1 MKNEYMKATALAPS
15 NIAFIKYWGKKNEDL
30 RLPVNGSI
38 SMNLSNLLT
47 TTTVEFDPDYKKDDV
62 IFINDDLDHSVGE
75 KRIITHLDRIRS
87 RAQIKVKAKVVSKN
101 NFPSGTGLSSSAS
114 GFAALTLAASRAAG
128 LHLFE
133 KELTILARL
142 GSGSACRS
150 IPDGF
155 TEWLSGNSSE
165 TSYAISIYPPDYW
178 DIVDI
183 VAIVSDDKKEVSSTE
198 GQKLADS
205 SAFAS
210 LRFSKINN
218 KIKFLKQYLRVKNF
232 TKFGELVEAEA
243 LEMHAIMMTSI
254 PSLLYIMPESLKIM
268 HLVKKWM
275 TEGYEVY
282 FTLNT
287 GQDIHLICQEKN
299 RGKIYQ
305 LLSEISE
312 VKQIIVNK
320 PSKGARLLN
329 EHLF

>member
-1 MKNEYMKATALAPS
+1 MKATVIAPS

-30 RLPVNGSI
+30 RLPENGSI

-47 TTTVEFDPDYKKDDV
+47 TTTVEFDSNYKDDE
-62 IFINDDLDHSVGE
+62 IFIDDKSENPG
-75 KRIITHLDRIRS
+75 KRIIAHLDRIRS
-87 RAQIKVKAKVVSKN
+87 LAKIRLKAKVVSKN

-114 GFAALTLAASRAAG
+114 GFAALTLAASSAAG
-128 LHLFE
+128 LNFSE
-133 KELTILARL
+133 KELSVLARL

-155 TEWLSGNSSE
+155 SEWMVGSNSE
-165 TSYAISIYPPDYW
+165 TSYAISLYPPVYW

-183 VAIVSDDKKEVSSTE
+183 VAIISENKKEVSSTG

-205 SAFAS
+205 SPFYS
-210 LRFSKINN
+210 LRLSKMNN
-218 KIKFLKQYLRVKNF
+218 KIKLLKQYLTEKNF

-243 LEMHAIMMTSI
+243 LEMHAIMMTST

-268 HLVKKWM
+268 HLVKKWRAS
-275 TEGYEVY
+275 GLEVY

-299 RGKIYQ
+299 TKKIYQ
-305 LLSEISE
+305 LLSEISR
-312 VKQIIVNK
+312 VKQIIINK
-320 PSKGARLLN
+320 PAKGARLLS